1 MTRGVSGDEEEGGGG
16 VPTLVYFSCF
26 QRIKLLISLQS
37 DASAS
42 RARDT

>member
-1 MTRGVSGDEEEGGGG
+1 MSGDEEEGG
-16 VPTLVYFSCF
+16 VPTFVYFSCF
-26 QRIKLLISLQS
+26 QRIKLLISLQL